1 MRMRMR
7 VIRVRMKGRKIVHT
21 GFTDKLSSA
30 VVDTQM
36 YTNMQAYA
44 HTHTYTSHLHT
55 DMQSNMRQSD

>member
-7 VIRVRMKGRKIVHT
+7 VIRVRMKGRKIVRT

-36 YTNMQAYA
+36 YTNIHAYA
-44 HTHTYTSHLHT
+44 HTHTYT
-55 DMQSNMRQSD
+55 